1 MKLKQTKPNK
11 PQTTRQILESCTEGQ
26 KKVIEM
32 LDKVFDKADTRDDKV
47 REFMMESAE
56 ILREIEELEQELN
69 ELLK

>member
-1 MKLKQTKPNK
+1 
-11 PQTTRQILESCTEGQ
+11 
-26 KKVIEM
+26 M